1 MKNIFYLTLFMAAAL
16 LMSALL
22 LVPRALASP
31 SAVTFTVNSTLD
43 EFDINFG
50 DGICLT
56 DSNLC
61 TLRAA
66 VNEANRISGTG
77 ATIFLPP
84 GIFKLTIL
92 PDYYGFEG
100 EGEGDLDLI
109 SPLTG
114 SPMITI
120 TGAGPGLTI
129 IDANKISR
137 VFRVYPGRVAAIS
150 NVTIRNGYFAQG
162 NLLNHDGGGIYNE
175 GTLTVSNVTI
185 SANTVP
191 GDGGGISN
199 GRDSYLIVENSTI
212 SQNYSNQYGGGI
224 DNGGILDVR
233 NSTLSE
239 NTARFT
245 GGGINGGGPIKVS
258 KSTISGNGSNDGG
271 GISFFGKLY
280 VINSTISQN
289 YANNN
294 GGGIFADDCPCNTV
308 AALYNTTIID
318 NDADHD
324 RDQLGGIGGGVYAPG
339 VARFIVVNTLIAGNT
354 ILNSPIYNDCNGMLE
369 VYGFNLLYDETGC
382 TYSGNGSASRGFITL
397 NTIGPLQDNGGPTWT
412 HALLTGSAAIDTT
425 IDSLGCVDETGAL
438 LTTDQRSLPRPVGA
452 RCDVGAFE
460 YNPLHYLYLPL
471 VQR

>member
-1 MKNIFYLTLFMAAAL
+1 MLKNIIIRIVSITL
-16 LMSALL
+16 ALL
-22 LVPRALASP
+22 LFMLPVASKIQAAP
-31 SAVTFTVNSTLD
+31 TAVTFYVNSVLD
-43 EFDINFG
+43 EFDINLG

-66 VNEANRISGTG
+66 LNEANRISGTG
-77 ATIFLPP
+77 ATIFLPS
-84 GIFKLTIL
+84 GIFKLTIF
-92 PDYYGFEG
+92 PDYYGNEN

-137 VFRVYPGRVAAIS
+137 AFHVYPGRVAAIS

-162 NLLNHDGGGIYNE
+162 NVYGSDGGGIYNE

-185 SANTVP
+185 SANKVP
-191 GDGGGISN
+191 GDGGGIYN
-199 GRDSYLIVENSTI
+199 GPKSYLIVENSTI
-212 SQNYSNQYGGGI
+212 SQNYSNLYGGGI
-224 DNGGILDVR
+224 DNWGILDVR

-239 NTARFT
+239 NTARLA
-245 GGGINGGGPIKVS
+245 GGGINGGVTIKVS
-258 KSTISGNGSNDGG
+258 NSTISGNGSNDGG
-271 GISFFGKLY
+271 GIRFMDNLY

-294 GGGIFADDCPCNTV
+294 GGGINAGNYPPIL

-324 RDQLGGIGGGVYAPG
+324 RDQLGGIGGGVYAVAG
-339 VARFIVVNTLIAGNT
+339 ARFIVVNTLIAGNT
-354 ILNSPIYNDCNGMLE
+354 LFNAPIYNDCNGMLE
-369 VYGFNLLYDETGC
+369 VYGWNLLGDMTGC
-382 TYSGNGSASRGFITL
+382 TIPNGVNAGLILVNS
-397 NTIGPLQDNGGPTWT
+397 IGALQNNGGPTRT
-412 HALLTGSAAIDTT
+412 YALLPGSDAIDTT
-425 IDSLGCVDETGAL
+425 DDSLGCVDETGAQ
-438 LTTDQRSLPRPVGA
+438 LTTDQRGFARPAGV

-460 YNPLHYLYLPL
+460 YSPTRYVYLPEII
-471 VQR
+471 R

>member
-1 MKNIFYLTLFMAAAL
+1 MLKNIIIRIVSITL
-16 LMSALL
+16 ALL
-22 LVPRALASP
+22 LFMLPVASKIQAAP
-31 SAVTFTVNSTLD
+31 TAVAFYVNSVLD
-43 EFDINFG
+43 EFDINLG

-66 VNEANRISGTG
+66 LNEANRISGTG
-77 ATIFLPP
+77 ATIFLPS
-84 GIFKLTIL
+84 GIFKLTIF
-92 PDYYGFEG
+92 PDYYGNEN

-137 VFRVYPGRVAAIS
+137 AFHVYPGRVAAIS

-162 NLLNHDGGGIYNE
+162 NVYGSDGGGIYNE

-185 SANTVP
+185 SANKVP
-191 GDGGGISN
+191 GDGGGIFN
-199 GRDSYLIVENSTI
+199 GGNSYLIVENSTI
-212 SQNYSNQYGGGI
+212 SQNYSNLYGGGI
-224 DNGGILDVR
+224 DNWGILDVR

-239 NTARFT
+239 NTARLA
-245 GGGINGGGPIKVS
+245 GGGINGGVTIKVS
-258 KSTISGNGSNDGG
+258 KSTISGNGSYDGG
-271 GISFFGKLY
+271 GIRFMDNLY

-294 GGGIFADDCPCNTV
+294 GGGINAGNYPPIL

-324 RDQLGGIGGGVYAPG
+324 RDQLGGIGGGVYAVAG
-339 VARFIVVNTLIAGNT
+339 ARFIVVNTLIAGNT
-354 ILNSPIYNDCNGMLE
+354 LFNAPIYNDCNGMLE
-369 VYGFNLLYDETGC
+369 VYGWNLLGDETGC
-382 TYSGNGSASRGFITL
+382 TFSGNGSASWGITSL
-397 NTIGPLQDNGGPTWT
+397 NKIGPLQSNGGPTRT
-412 HALLTGSAAIDTT
+412 HAILAGSAAIDGT
-425 IDSLGCVDETGAL
+425 IDSLGCVDETGLL
-438 LTTDQRSLPRPVGA
+438 LTTDQRGSPRPVGA

-460 YNPLHYLYLPL
+460 YSPLRYVYLPL
-471 VQR
+471 TLR

>member
-1 MKNIFYLTLFMAAAL
+1 M
-16 LMSALL
+16 
-22 LVPRALASP
+22 
-31 SAVTFTVNSTLD
+31 
-43 EFDINFG
+43 
-50 DGICLT
+50 
-56 DSNLC
+56 
-61 TLRAA
+61 
-66 VNEANRISGTG
+66 EANRISGTG
-77 ATIFLPP
+77 ATIFLPS

-185 SANTVP
+185 SANKVP

-199 GRDSYLIVENSTI
+199 GRNSYLIVENSTI

-271 GISFFGKLY
+271 GISFIVGKLY

-294 GGGIFADDCPCNTV
+294 GGGIFADDCPCNTLV
-308 AALYNTTIID
+308 ALYNTTIID

-324 RDQLGGIGGGVYAPG
+324 RDQLGGIGGGVYAPA

-354 ILNSPIYNDCNGMLE
+354 ILNAPIYNDCNGMLE
-369 VYGFNLLYDETGC
+369 VYGWNLLGDETGC
-382 TYSGNGSASRGFITL
+382 TFSGNGSASWGVISL
-397 NTIGPLQDNGGPTWT
+397 NKIGPLQNNGGPTWT
-412 HALLTGSAAIDTT
+412 HALLAGSAAIDTT

-438 LTTDQRSLPRPVGA
+438 LTTDQRGVAAAGGCALRCRRVRIQPAALCLPAG
-452 RCDVGAFE
+452 D
-460 YNPLHYLYLPL
+460 HPL
-471 VQR
+471 VAWQGDGLKFRLFAFGFVSIFVTGDNPTAKARSASFVLEKVLVTE